1 MRLTGIIKEKDAPT
15 TLISSNMINPTAEL
29 NTTFHNS
36 FIGLRNNCAIKYNIT
51 KVNKAAITTLMTS
64 MTISPYNDEFSYPL
78 SVLPSFCLILF
89 NR

>member
-1 MRLTGIIKEKDAPT
+1 LFKHSLFHRL
-15 TLISSNMINPTAEL
+15 
-29 NTTFHNS
+29 
-36 FIGLRNNCAIKYNIT
+36 LRNCAIKYNIT